1 MNEKNSKK
9 IIDDIKKYR
18 EGIKRIEDAGVQ
30 IKIMSELLEKKKPI
44 LIEQGKVIEKTLTEI
59 STQSKEA
66 EEAKIKCQE
75 NEQIAIEKQHEA
87 ELKKAHAE
95 ESKMEA
101 EVIKEEINK
110 KIMMIDKKQFMA
122 LRSYRVPPKEITTMM
137 GAISVIMSNFEKKP
151 LESVPTQWDFYKK
164 KLND

>member
-1 MNEKNSKK
+1 MIYHIFFSKIFTEINKQNEIYFHETRKKVIILPKSFLDFLNFYKYMNEKHSKK

-75 NEQIAIEKQHEA
+75 NELIAIEKQHEA
-87 ELKKAHAE
+87 
-95 ESKMEA
+95 
-101 EVIKEEINK
+101 
-110 KIMMIDKKQFMA
+110 
-122 LRSYRVPPKEITTMM
+122 
-137 GAISVIMSNFEKKP
+137 
-151 LESVPTQWDFYKK
+151 
-164 KLND
+164 